1 MKISTN
7 QFKNG
12 SKIIIDNAPCT
23 IINHEFHKPGKG
35 QAVMR
40 IKYKNLL
47 TGNTN
52 DKTFKSGESVES
64 ADVSHKEMEFLYHA
78 SDSWHFMDIQTYEQI
93 EVSSS
98 QMGESKK
105 WLVGQ
110 EVCEVVLWNDQP
122 ILVNPPLIVELK
134 IIQSEPGVKGDTVSG
149 ATKNAKLETG
159 VEIQVPLFVNENET
173 VKVDTRDITYV
184 GRSKT

>member
-78 SDSWHFMDIQTYEQI
+78 SDSWHFMDIQTYDQI
-93 EVSSS
+93 EVNSS
-98 QMGESKK
+98 QIGEAKK

-110 EVCEVVLWNDQP
+110 ELCEVVLWNDQP

-149 ATKNAKLETG
+149 ATKNVKLETN
-159 VEIQVPLFVNENET
+159 VEIQVPLFVNENEI
-173 VKVDTRDITYV
+173 VKVDTRDMTYV
-184 GRSKT
+184 GRAKS

>member
-78 SDSWHFMDIQTYEQI
+78 SDSWHFMDIQTYDQI
-93 EVSSS
+93 EVNSS
-98 QMGESKK
+98 QIGEAKK

-110 EVCEVVLWNDQP
+110 ELCEVVLWNGQP

-134 IIQSEPGVKGDTVSG
+134 IINID
-149 ATKNAKLETG
+149 KNNDS
-159 VEIQVPLFVNENET
+159 FF
-173 VKVDTRDITYV
+173 
-184 GRSKT
+184 S

>member
-12 SKIIIDNAPCT
+12 TKLVIDNAPCS
-23 IINHEFHKPGKG
+23 IIEHEFHKPGKG

-40 IKYKNLL
+40 VKYKNLL

-64 ADVSHKEMEFLYHA
+64 ADVNHKEMEFLYHYNE
-78 SDSWHFMDIQTYEQI
+78 SWHFMDTNTYEQI
-93 EVSSS
+93 EVKSS
-98 QMGESKK
+98 QMDDAKK

-110 EVCEVVLWNDQP
+110 ETCEVVLWNSQP
-122 ILVNPPLIVELK
+122 ILVNPPVIVELK
-134 IIQSEPGVKGDTVSG
+134 IIKAEPGVKGDTVSG
-149 ATKNAKLETG
+149 ATKTAKLETN
-159 VEIQVPLFVNENET
+159 VEVQVPLFVNENEII
-173 VKVDTRDITYV
+173 KVDTRDMTYV
-184 GRSKT
+184 GRAKS

>member
-1 MKISTN
+1 
-7 QFKNG
+7 
-12 SKIIIDNAPCT
+12 
-23 IINHEFHKPGKG
+23 
-35 QAVMR
+35 
-40 IKYKNLL
+40 
-47 TGNTN
+47 
-52 DKTFKSGESVES
+52 
-64 ADVSHKEMEFLYHA
+64 
-78 SDSWHFMDIQTYEQI
+78 
-93 EVSSS
+93 
-98 QMGESKK
+98 MGESKK

-159 VEIQVPLFVNENET
+159 VEIQVPLFINENET

-184 GRSKT
+184 GRSKN